1 MKSNR
6 SPSKTPASSH
16 ETVDQSRFQEA
27 QQAYEAGE
35 FRVAAK
41 GFLASATRG
50 PDGNGAAYHMA
61 GNALMRLRR
70 YQDAVTVYGH
80 ALRDSIYD
88 RRGAVWANLGAA
100 YVEIGDYTEAAKAYE
115 EAIEEPDYATPFK
128 AYQGMAGA
136 LLERGRVEE
145 AAVSYRKAALDPG
158 NPDPGKALV
167 NLGLCFM
174 ALGRAEDAIEAYQAA
189 LGFDQYEGRG
199 KALANLGQAH
209 VALGQYAEAVRA
221 FEKSTQM
228 HGHKLS
234 PAASAAYATALQQLH
249 PEGMQTAEQS
259 TRPVIADDATIAQFF
274 GEEPA
279 QPASI
284 PQVGTDVE
292 PREAAVAV
300 ATAAPA
306 DVAAAVPDAAASA
319 RAATA
324 PVSDVATPTPAVTAP
339 VSDVSAP
346 APAATVPVSDVPAPV
361 ASAAIPAQVTG
372 PAAPEMVTGQFT
384 QPLAPFDHAV
394 AETELGIGDEK
405 AVADFFSVSEEE
417 LKARGREASRAER
430 HAKGPHAIWRTVA
443 VVAVAIVVALAGL
456 IGAYEMG
463 YGWPTQNQ
471 SVTGMMN
478 AYRAGTPTDGYWVAA
493 PAKDIKK
500 EMAKI
505 PPVKSFT
512 IGTAVQHATVSKVP
526 ITVTPQTGAALHY
539 TVTLSREGV
548 GWKVSAVDNDW
559 SATGG

>member
-115 EAIEEPDYATPFK
+115 EAIEEPDYATPYK

-249 PEGMQTAEQS
+249 PEGTQTAEQS

-279 QPASI
+279 QTASI
-284 PQVGTDVE
+284 PQIGADAE
-292 PREAAVAV
+292 PAEAAVAV
-300 ATAAPA
+300 ATAAPPDVAAVVSEAVSHAPAEVTATSGLEASA
-306 DVAAAVPDAAASA
+306 DVAAPLSE
-319 RAATA
+319 
-324 PVSDVATPTPAVTAP
+324 VATRPPETTIPA
-339 VSDVSAP
+339 SAP
-346 APAATVPVSDVPAPV
+346 APAA
-361 ASAAIPAQVTG
+361 
-372 PAAPEMVTGQFT
+372 PEMIPGQT
-384 QPLAPFDHAV
+384 VRPLAPFDHGI
-394 AETELGIGDEK
+394 AESDLGIGDEK

-443 VVAVAIVVALAGL
+443 VVAVAAVLVLAGL

-471 SVTGMMN
+471 SVAGMMN
-478 AYRAGTPTDGYWVAA
+478 AYQAGTPTDSYWVAA
-493 PAKDIKK
+493 PTKDIKK

-512 IGTAVQHATVSKVP
+512 IGTVVQHATASKVP

-539 TVTLSREGV
+539 TITLSREGV

-559 SATGG
+559 STTGG

>member
-1 MKSNR
+1 
-6 SPSKTPASSH
+6 
-16 ETVDQSRFQEA
+16 VDQSRFQEA

-100 YVEIGDYTEAAKAYE
+100 YVEIGDYAEAAKAYE
-115 EAIEEPDYATPFK
+115 EAIQEPDYATPYK
-128 AYQGMAGA
+128 AFQGMAGA

-145 AAVSYRKAALDPG
+145 AAVAYRKAALDPG

-174 ALGRAEDAIEAYQAA
+174 ALGRTEDAIEAYHAA
-189 LGFDQYEGRG
+189 LGFDQYKGRG

-228 HGHKLS
+228 HSHKLS
-234 PAASAAYATALQQLH
+234 PAASAAYATALKQLH
-249 PEGMQTAEQS
+249 PESGEAEES
-259 TRPVIADDATIAQFF
+259 ARPVIADDAAIAEFF
-274 GEEPA
+274 GEEP
-279 QPASI
+279 PPPMMSI
-284 PQVGTDVE
+284 PTVAPAPESEST
-292 PREAAVAV
+292 AVAV
-300 ATAAPA
+300 ASAVAVDAGGAAPEV
-306 DVAAAVPDAAASA
+306 VAEQLTQPLVPLEA
-319 RAATA
+319 
-324 PVSDVATPTPAVTAP
+324 
-339 VSDVSAP
+339 
-346 APAATVPVSDVPAPV
+346 
-361 ASAAIPAQVTG
+361 
-372 PAAPEMVTGQFT
+372 PAAPE
-384 QPLAPFDHAV
+384 PD
-394 AETELGIGDEK
+394 LGIGDEK

-443 VVAVAIVVALAGL
+443 VAAVGVVIVLAGL

-471 SVTGMMN
+471 AVAGMMS
-478 AYRAGTPTDGYWVAA
+478 AYRAGTAVDAFWVAA

-512 IGTAVQHATVSKVP
+512 IGAVAQHATTSRVP
-526 ITVTPQTGAALHY
+526 ITVIPQNGAALHY
-539 TVTLSREGV
+539 TITLSREGV

-559 SATGG
+559 STTGG